1 MDLKNHYEKESLID
15 FKEICWRLL
24 EQWKAVLLVT
34 CCITLAFLGYVYLH
48 NAKESR
54 SQNQAQ
60 QEKQYA
66 SEQEIIDALP
76 DTEQELVASAYRL
89 LQKREEYS
97 RYIVSAPIMEIDPN
111 HAKRIRINWAVESDK
126 QNKDTLVMAYVLGLQ
141 SESCKSALIE
151 GSGASI
157 DSEEFNDLISI
168 TLPNQA
174 DGGVVCCDVFLTE
187 DMDTEAIQE
196 ALRSQVQELH
206 DKLSEELGDHNIK
219 NYQSEVGV
227 VSDQTIYSRQ
237 VSVLS
242 NYSTINN
249 QINILKNTFS
259 AAQDKAFTK
268 LQEKDHTIETTNQA
282 PAPKKTFTKLNILI
296 GLILGLCAYVIL
308 FFIYVALSNRAI
320 SSNMLN
326 ESNIRLLGEWYGDT
340 GSKKTGLKRDQFVWI
355 KHHRKHLDREQE
367 IESTSNV
374 IDNICQFNQM
384 SKVLFAMTA
393 ECSKIQSTF
402 INALSDSLAL
412 KNITVKTV
420 DVKLENNARSDSAL
434 MGADGVVLIIVDSK
448 TRSKDVG
455 AVFDRCNDYNKPLL
469 GSVYLG

>member
-66 SEQEIIDALP
+66 SEQEIIDSLP
-76 DTEQELVASAYRL
+76 DAEQELVASAYRL

-97 RYIVSAPIMEIDPN
+97 RYILSAPIMEINPN
-111 HAKRIRINWAVESDK
+111 HAKRIRISWAIESDNQK
-126 QNKDTLVMAYVLGLQ
+126 IDTLVMAYLLGLQ

-151 GSGASI
+151 ASGADI

-168 TLPNQA
+168 TFPNQA
-174 DGGVVCCDVFLTE
+174 DMGVVCYDVFLTE
-187 DMDTEAIQE
+187 DIDTEAIQE
-196 ALRSQVQELH
+196 ALKSQVQELH
-206 DKLSEELGDHNIK
+206 GKLSEELGDHNIK
-219 NYQSEVGV
+219 NYQSEVGI

-237 VSVLS
+237 VSALS
-242 NYSTINN
+242 NYATINN
-249 QINILKNTFS
+249 QINNLKNTFS
-259 AAQDKAFTK
+259 AAQDKAFSK
-268 LQEKDHTIETTNQA
+268 LQEKDHTTETADQV
-282 PAPKKTFTKLNILI
+282 PVPKKTLTILNILI
-296 GLILGLCAYVIL
+296 GLFLGICAYVIV
-308 FFIYVALSNRAI
+308 FFVYVILSNRAI

-326 ESNIRLLGEWYGDT
+326 ESNARSLGEWYGDT
-340 GSKKTGLKRDQFVWI
+340 DSKKTGLKRDRFVWR

-374 IDNICQFNQM
+374 IANICKINQI
-384 SKVLFAMTA
+384 SKMLLVLTA
-393 ECSKIQSTF
+393 ECSQIQRAF
-402 INALSDSLAL
+402 INDLSNSLAL
-412 KNITVKTV
+412 KEISIKTV
-420 DVKLENNARSDSAL
+420 DVKLGNNALFDSAL
-434 MGADGVVLIIVDSK
+434 LEADGIVLIIVDLK

-455 AVFDRCNDYNKPLL
+455 TVFDRCNDYIKPVL